1 MRKQLSITFALLC
14 AVACKTESATATKT
28 GSADE
33 PAAKVRSAKIDVKPI
48 APPQP
53 TAPPSLP
60 VGEVTADDRAHA
72 DPNARQDFRS
82 RRNAR
87 IDTDG
92 DGVISDE
99 ERDAAMRERMAAMR
113 ARLDAD
119 GDGKLTPA
127 ELGAARGRMH
137 FDDPAAVDTNHDGE
151 ISPDELGAAMRA
163 RREQR
168 MAQRPGGGP
177 AGPAAGA
184 GGSAAPGQ

>member
-14 AVACKTESATATKT
+14 AVACKTESPTATKP

-33 PAAKVRSAKIDVKPI
+33 PAANVRSAKIDVKPI
-48 APPQP
+48 APPQRA
-53 TAPPSLP
+53 APPSLP
-60 VGEVTADDRAHA
+60 AGEVTPDDRAHG
-72 DPNARQDFRS
+72 DPNDRRDFRS

-137 FDDPAAVDTNHDGE
+137 FDDPAAVDNKHDGE
-151 ISPDELGAAMRA
+151 ISPEELAAAMRA

-168 MAQRPGGGP
+168 MAQRAGGG
-177 AGPAAGA
+177 AAGA
-184 GGSAAPGQ
+184 GSGSATSP